1 MRKKVKLKE
10 TKIKTTWRK
19 DFKRNKSIYLMI
31 APVLLGFIIFKYL
44 PLYGIVIA
52 FKNYDIIMGFWDSPW
67 VGLKYFRSFLT
78 DPYAFRVVK
87 NTLIIGVYSV
97 LLFWPSILLALLLN
111 ELRSKRL
118 KKTIQS
124 ISYLPHFI
132 STVVIVGMLMELLN
146 PTGVVNNL
154 IVALGGNRIA
164 FFNKPDYF
172 RTIYLVSGVWQGVGF
187 SSILY
192 LAALS
197 GIDPQLY
204 EAAEIDGASRFGRV
218 IHVSLPGITPLITI
232 LLILSVANILSH
244 AGFEK
249 VLLMQNPAI
258 YKTADVISTYV
269 YRRGIINR
277 NFSYAT
283 TVGLLNSVVA
293 FVLLYSSNKFSRRM
307 GETSLW

>member
-44 PLYGIVIA
+44 PLYGIIIA